1 MIKIGIV
8 GMSEGNAHP
17 YSWSSI
23 INGVFD
29 GEEITRV
36 GYPAVA
42 AYLNANKDTLGIPGA
57 MVTHVWCQDEQI
69 SKSIAKSAKI
79 ENVVNRLEDMIGNVD
94 AVLLTR
100 DDPENHV
107 EMARPFIDA
116 NIPIF
121 VDKPLASTTED
132 LEYFKKEIGKGK
144 FIMSCSSNR
153 YANECR
159 VVKQDIAKLGTIEL
173 VTAVSK
179 KDWIK
184 YGVHLLEGVFALLD
198 DPKPLTVQHI
208 SESEKDMVHIVF
220 ENGTHAMIN
229 TFMNIVP
236 TFQISVFG
244 QKEWRLIEIKN
255 SYSMFRDNVI
265 EFVRSVNEGKPRLEF
280 RKTEAIIRTLIAAND
295 SLAQG
300 GKTITLS

>member
-8 GMSEGNAHP
+8 GMSAGNAHP

-29 GEEITRV
+29 AEEITRV

-42 AYLNANKDTLGIPGA
+42 AYLTANRDTLGIPGA
-57 MVTHVWCQDEQI
+57 QVTHVWCQDVEI
-69 SKSIAKSAKI
+69 SESIAKSAKI
-79 ENVVNRLEDMIGNVD
+79 ANVVSKLEDMIGQID
-94 AVLLTR
+94 ALLLTR

-116 NIPIF
+116 GIPIF
-121 VDKPLASTTED
+121 VDKPLACTTED
-132 LEYFKKEIGKGK
+132 LEYFKEEIGKGK

-159 VVKQDIAKLGTIEL
+159 VVKQDILKLGKIEL
-173 VTAVSK
+173 VTAVGK

-184 YGVHLLEGVFALLD
+184 YGVHLLEGVFGLLD

-208 SESEKDMVHIVF
+208 TETDKDMVHIVF
-220 ENGTHAMIN
+220 ENGIHAIVN
-229 TFMNIVP
+229 TFMDIVP

-244 QKEWRLIEIKN
+244 QNDWRIIEIKN
-255 SYSMFRDNVI
+255 SYSMFRDNII
-265 EFVRSVNEGKPRLEF
+265 EFVRSVNEGKPRLDF

-295 SLAQG
+295 SLSQG
-300 GKTITLS
+300 GKVITIS

>member
-57 MVTHVWCQDEQI
+57 MVTHVWCQDEKI

-79 ENVVNRLEDMIGNVD
+79 ENVVNSLKDMIGNVD